1 MLIIT
6 IYMHVYGNNMHY
18 ISSLQYLLYVLHMEK
33 YVLLYVGIL
42 NTKFEVQW
50 SSFKGYIYV
59 LFYIFHVQVFYKIVL
74 HKNTKIGL
82 LKMARSWCP
91 WKSQRIISKLISNNY
106 KDVVNQKRKHLFYI
120 IIFKV
125 LCVRNQNGFF
135 TK

>member
-59 LFYIFHVQVFYKIVL
+59 LFYIFHVQVFYKILL

-82 LKMARSWCP
+82 QTMGHNCYP
-91 WKSQRIISKLISNNY
+91 WKFQQIFHCIAWKSHTVTFCVITKDMKWLYSRYKNIRENSQ
-106 KDVVNQKRKHLFYI
+106 KDF
-120 IIFKV
+120 
-125 LCVRNQNGFF
+125 
-135 TK
+135 